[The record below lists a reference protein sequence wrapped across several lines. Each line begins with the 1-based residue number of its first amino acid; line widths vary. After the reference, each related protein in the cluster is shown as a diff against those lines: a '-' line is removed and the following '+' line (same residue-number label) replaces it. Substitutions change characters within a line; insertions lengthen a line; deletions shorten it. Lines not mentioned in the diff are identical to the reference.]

1 MRGTRSREIT
11 IGTRKSRMAQY
22 QADQIRKRL
31 AESFPGMPF
40 RLVTVATAGDAH
52 PALSLQA
59 FQRPGIFTSGLEA
72 ALLEKRVD
80 LAVHSLKDLPLAG
93 PREIALGAVLRREEP
108 ADALVIRNGRG
119 WRDLERGACIGTSS
133 PRRERMLRSLGQAF
147 RPMPVRGNVD
157 TRVRRLDQGAAGD
170 ALVVAACG
178 LRRLGLTHRIALE
191 FKVEEYLT
199 APGQGAVA
207 IQCLAQNQEI
217 RELARPLHDEP
228 TFQCTLAER
237 TLLEGLGGGCALA
250 VAAYACMEGKDICL
264 HGLIR
269 SRDGQTAVRRS
280 ARHRDPRRAAHQ
292 AAQALIGAGGL
303 ALL

>member
-1 MRGTRSREIT
+1 MRGIRSREIT

-31 AESFPGMPF
+31 AASFPGLSF
-40 RLVTVATAGDAH
+40 RLVTVATPGDAH

-59 FQRPGIFTSGLEA
+59 FERPGIFTSGLEA
-72 ALLEKRVD
+72 ALLEQRVD
-80 LAVHSLKDLPLAG
+80 LAVHSLKDLPVAG
-93 PREIALGAVLRREEP
+93 PREIVLGAVLRREEP
-108 ADALVIRNGRG
+108 ADALVIRDGRG
-119 WRDLERGACIGTSS
+119 WRDLAWDACIGTSS
-133 PRRERMLRSLGQAF
+133 PRRERMLLSLDRSF
-147 RPMPVRGNVD
+147 RPVPVRGNVD

-178 LRRLGLTHRIALE
+178 LRRLGLAHRIALE

-199 APGQGAVA
+199 APGQGAIA
-207 IQCLAQNQEI
+207 LQCLARNQEI
-217 RELARPLHDEP
+217 RDLVCLLHDAP

-237 TLLEGLGGGCALA
+237 TLLERLGGGCALA
-250 VAAYACMEGKDICL
+250 VAAYACMEGRDIRL

-280 ARHRDPRRAAHQ
+280 ARHRDPRYAARQ
-292 AAQALIGAGGL
+292 VAQALIRAGGL
-303 ALL
+303 ELL